1 MTQTLTFGLVG
12 NPLTHSLSPLMH
24 NAAFAKLKI
33 KARYRLFA
41 LEEKDL
47 KAFLASL
54 SKKNIRGLNITIPYK
69 EKILRFIPGIK
80 TNAVTSIGAA
90 NTLLVDKSGKFK
102 FFNTDYLGFLRHIA
116 FLRLKPVRAAIIGAG
131 GAARAVCFALG
142 RKKVSEVSIYDIDN
156 FRSLSLMKIFN
167 NIFPNT
173 KFKAAGN
180 IAGLGLSTKD
190 LLVNASSV
198 GMRSDDPLLIDKG
211 MLHPGLFVY
220 DLIYNPCETKL
231 LKLAKDSGIPHA
243 NGLGMLLY
251 QGVES
256 FNIWLRPKKAPV
268 DAMQSALEK
277 ACACKTKQR
286 KVRGL

>member
-1 MTQTLTFGLVG
+1 
-12 NPLTHSLSPLMH
+12 
-24 NAAFAKLKI
+24 
-33 KARYRLFA
+33 
-41 LEEKDL
+41 
-47 KAFLASL
+47 
-54 SKKNIRGLNITIPYK
+54 
-69 EKILRFIPGIK
+69 
-80 TNAVTSIGAA
+80 
-90 NTLLVDKSGKFK
+90 VDKSGKFK

-116 FLRLKPVRAAIIGAG
+116 FLRLKPRRAAIIGAG

-142 RKKVSEVSIYDIDN
+142 RKKVPEVDIYDIDN

-173 KFKAAGN
+173 KFKAVGN
-180 IAGLGLSTKD
+180 IGELGLSAKD

-198 GMRSDDPLLIDKG
+198 GMRPDDPLLIDRR

-231 LKLAKDSGIPHA
+231 LKLAGDSGIPHA

-268 DAMQSALEK
+268 DAMQGALEK
-277 ACACKTKQR
+277 ACVN
-286 KVRGL
+286 KVRPRKARVL